1 MNIKG
6 PDSTSKISSLITDEE
21 KKFIIN
27 DRFKILKK
35 VGIGGMGEIF
45 LAEDLKLRRQVAI
58 KSIKKGSDSDSESKM
73 RFLREAQTAS
83 QLEHTNICPIYEIY
97 EEENNHYIVMQ
108 YIDGVTLD
116 AIVRYKELK
125 IQKILDIGLQICEGM
140 NEAHEKGIIHRDL
153 KPGNIIIN
161 KKGIVKILDF
171 GLAKFRDGSDS
182 MKTGIVNSNLTE
194 KGIVMGTVA
203 YMSPEQARGEDLDN
217 RSDIF
222 SFGILLYELIEG
234 KNPFYDKEQINTLY
248 NVINKDI
255 EYSNKFSPPLVKLL
269 TALLKKKK
277 AERLSEFS
285 EIKSILL
292 EIQDELDLR
301 RKEKIE
307 IGATEIIDIGEK
319 REMLDEIRRTS
330 DIEDLGELVYKIKKI
345 KAKTIPLIS
354 TKTNLF
360 KRISIVFTLILMM
373 FSAFLFFKSKTN
385 LSFSGGSDIFFINV
399 NDLDGDAPDIVKK
412 GVKFLT
418 RESLDQF
425 DEFDTVTP
433 ETINSISRS
442 DEDNS
447 DSKTIKNKYRIF
459 YDLRGSISKI
469 DSIYNF
475 DIVISSNNG
484 SKKYSMTIPGL
495 ENKDSIL
502 KHQIDMLSEKIY
514 KKIFPLK
521 KGNLEIKAI
530 SSTYGK
536 KWDKFESFF
545 TGLGDFYKY
554 EYMDAEKSF
563 AGTDE
568 TPADKYY
575 LANIYYFR
583 GSRTLAKKK
592 IEEIIPLLD
601 HIIEP
606 VKLKVLAL
614 NARLEFNFNDE
625 IEYLNKLMERN
636 ILSKKTLFELGEAF
650 FHHGNAEKAASFYSD
665 ALNLDSEFSS
675 AINHLGYCNS
685 YMGDHTRAIELF
697 EEYRNLDNSAN
708 SFDSLG
714 DGYFFSG
721 ELISSEAS
729 KKAAIRKDSKGVYW
743 AYLTLSDIAILKAR
757 FNDARDAVRDYLKVT
772 DSIKDIGNAY
782 SKLAYIEYLQGE
794 HKQALST
801 IERSLKVFDSD
812 NINSNSSEQRWI
824 RALINLK
831 MGRNKAFLDDLE
843 WLNKIVNRFNLNAE
857 NFASPYKFYLHLNSI
872 RLENEG
878 KINEADSSF
887 RELLDMNTQLNYWI
901 TIFNYQFFKT
911 EYSVFLQRNG
921 NLKESETEINKC
933 LEYSADFIPALWQKA
948 NLMESSDIKE
958 AGKYYRKLKK
968 LYGDEVEINVITDK
982 LRKKLKIT
990 KDSFSEHQQ

>member
-1 MNIKG
+1 MKTK
-6 PDSTSKISSLITDEE
+6 DREATSEISSLISDKEE
-21 KKFIIN
+21 KLIIN

-35 VGIGGMGEIF
+35 IGIGGMGEIF

-97 EEENNHYIVMQ
+97 EEENDHYIVMQ

-125 IQKILDIGLQICEGM
+125 IRKIIDVGLQICEGM

-234 KNPFYDKEQINTLY
+234 ENPFFDKEQINTLY

-255 EYSNKFSPPLVKLL
+255 EYSDKFSPQLVKLL
-269 TALLKKKK
+269 SGLLKKKK
-277 AERLSEFS
+277 AERLADFS

-292 EIQDELDLR
+292 NIQNELDLK
-301 RKEKIE
+301 KEEKTE
-307 IGATEIIDIGEK
+307 NGATEIIDLGEK

-330 DIEDLGELVYKIKKI
+330 DIEDLGDLVYKIKQI
-345 KAKTIPLIS
+345 KAKTIPLVS
-354 TKTNLF
+354 SKTNLF
-360 KRISIVFTLILMM
+360 KRVSIIFTLLLML
-373 FSAFLFFKSKTN
+373 FSAFLFFKSKAN
-385 LSFSGGSDIFFINV
+385 LSFSGGSDVFFINV
-399 NDLDGDAPDIVKK
+399 NNLEGDAPDIVKR
-412 GVKFLT
+412 GVKFLI

-425 DEFDTVTP
+425 DEFDTITP
-433 ETINSISRS
+433 ETITSISKS
-442 DEDNS
+442 DENSS
-447 DSKTIKNKYRIF
+447 DSETVKKKYRIF
-459 YDLRGSISKI
+459 YDLGGTISKI
-469 DSIYNF
+469 GSIYNF
-475 DIVISSNNG
+475 DIVISSNNR
-484 SKKYSMTIPGL
+484 SKRYSMTIPGL
-495 ENKDSIL
+495 ENKNSIL
-502 KHQIDMLSEKIY
+502 EHQVDMLSKKIY
-514 KKIFPLK
+514 KKIYPMK
-521 KGNLEIKAI
+521 KGSLDIKSI

-536 KWDKFESFF
+536 KWDEFESFLK
-545 TGLGDFYKY
+545 GLDNFYKY
-554 EYMDAEKSF
+554 EYMDAENKF
-563 AGTDE
+563 AGIDE

-606 VKLKVLAL
+606 VRLKVLAL
-614 NARLEFNFNDE
+614 NARLKFNFNNE
-625 IEYLNKLMERN
+625 IKYLNKLRERN

-650 FHHGNAEKAASFYSD
+650 FHHGNAVEAASFYSD
-665 ALNLDSEFSS
+665 ALKLDSKFSS

-685 YMGDHTRAIELF
+685 YMGNHTRAIELF

-714 DGYFFSG
+714 DGYFFSC

-729 KKAAIRKDSKGVYW
+729 KKAAVRKDSKGVYW
-743 AYLTLSDIAILKAR
+743 AHLTLADIAILKAR
-757 FNDARDAVRDYLKVT
+757 FSDARTAVKSYLKVT
-772 DSIKDIGNAY
+772 DSSKDIGSAY
-782 SKLAYIEYLQGE
+782 SKLSYIEFLLGDY
-794 HKQALST
+794 KQASST
-801 IERSLKVFDSD
+801 IERSLKIFDSD
-812 NINSNSSEQRWI
+812 NVNSNSAEPRWI

-831 MGRNKAFLDDLE
+831 LGKNKAFLEDLG
-843 WLNKIVNRFNLNAE
+843 WLENIVSRFNLNSE
-857 NFASPYKFYLHLNSI
+857 NFASPYKFYLHLNAI
-872 RLENEG
+872 KLEMDG
-878 KINEADSSF
+878 KIIEADSNF
-887 RELLDMNTQLNYWI
+887 RKLLNMNTQLNYWI
-901 TIFNYQFFKT
+901 TIFNYQFFST
-911 EYSVFLQRNG
+911 EYSFFLQRNG
-921 NLKESETEINKC
+921 NLNESENEIDKC
-933 LEYSADFIPALWQKA
+933 LEFSSDFIPALWQKA
-948 NLMESSDIKE
+948 NLMEKSDIKE
-958 AGKYYRKLKK
+958 AGKYYRKLEK
-968 LYGDEVEINVITDK
+968 LYGDKVEINVITDK
-982 LRKKLKIT
+982 LKQKLNIKK
-990 KDSFSEHQQ
+990 DYFSEHQ